1 MRPRSILEPR
11 YTLTATVITA
21 LPANTDVDVAQEV
34 KGGHWETVQDDDT
47 GALTRVWIEDSA
59 VVPSPNAEGSLDLTG
74 VNRFDIECDV
84 RGFPNVGFRS
94 SANTE
99 SFLNGTVEYMEVIQ
113 INFPAKYS
121 IGRRQLITN
130 IRNKHGKILWLEEE
144 LGTPTI
150 FEVQGVNPNI
160 DPFGKHV
167 DNLAVL
173 KRSERQ

>member
-1 MRPRSILEPR
+1 MRPRSILDVR
-11 YTLTATVITA
+11 YDLVATVLTD
-21 LPANTDVDVAQEV
+21 LPQSQDIDLDNEV
-34 KGGHWETVQDDDT
+34 HGGHWETTQDPDTNAIIKRWVDD
-47 GALTRVWIEDSA
+47 VA
-59 VVPSPNAEGSLDLTG
+59 VVPSTNGEGKLNLTT

-99 SFLNGTVEYMEVIQ
+99 SFLNGTVAYLEFIQ
-113 INFPAKYS
+113 INFPAKYAVS
-121 IGRRQLITN
+121 RRQYVTN
-130 IRNKHGKILWLEEE
+130 IRNRYGKILWLEEE

-150 FEVQGVNPNI
+150 FEVQGVNPTF
-160 DPFGKHV
+160 DPFGKHL